1 MSQIRIE
8 QNVGQRFL
16 VNLPVRAE
24 WDEER
29 TGKHIVAEGET
40 ENIGTTGA
48 MVTLEQL
55 PSVGSRIRLSVKG
68 ANGLQFESEAEVV
81 RLVRDLAQPLA
92 SLSILKSKSQKEW
105 RGRVWEAAATLAA
118 RARTSDGD
126 SDDDGAVN

>member
-8 QNVGQRFL
+8 QQIGQRFL

-29 TGKHIVAEGET
+29 TGRHIVAEGET
-40 ENIGTTGA
+40 EHIGPTGA

-55 PSVGSRIRLSVKG
+55 PSVGSRIRLSIKG
-68 ANGLQFESEAEVV
+68 ADGPQFESEAEVV

-105 RGRVWEAAATLAA
+105 RGRVWEPAAEQAA
-118 RARTSDGD
+118 RQRTGDGETD
-126 SDDDGAVN
+126 EDGSVN